1 MGYRDDLHTGTDGTL
16 ALVDIKERD
25 PRNSMAG
32 LFQQLFQMKSNR
44 DGKDWTDMTFF
55 VDQVQT
61 KAQSHFPPPNNN
73 TCFECPWRQLS
84 DRAGCCSRVDFKG
97 KKSTPPCS
105 LKYWDTLSLLRERA
119 KSRVR
124 PQIQGKGEELGP
136 GQNWE
141 SEHSLTIEKGP
152 QRQIWLP
159 REDRLCPH
167 TNRTLSCTP

>member
-1 MGYRDDLHTGTDGTL
+1 MGYRDDLRTGTDGTL

-73 TCFECPWRQLS
+73 TCFECPWLQLS
-84 DRAGCCSRVDFKG
+84 YRAGCCSRVDFKG
-97 KKSTPPCS
+97 KKALPLAPLSIGTPYPFCGNAQN
-105 LKYWDTLSLLRERA
+105 LGLGL
-119 KSRVR
+119 KSRGR
-124 PQIQGKGEELGP
+124 GK
-136 GQNWE
+136 NWD
-141 SEHSLTIEKGP
+141 
-152 QRQIWLP
+152 Q
-159 REDRLCPH
+159 DRIGKVN
-167 TNRTLSCTP
+167 TA